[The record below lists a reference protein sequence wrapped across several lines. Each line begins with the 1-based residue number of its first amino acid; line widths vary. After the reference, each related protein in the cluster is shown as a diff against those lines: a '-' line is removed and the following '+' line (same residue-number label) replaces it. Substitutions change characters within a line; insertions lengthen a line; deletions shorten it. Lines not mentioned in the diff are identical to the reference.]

1 MPGASR
7 RPAPQAAPILQARL
21 PFYLWMD
28 PRLDR
33 LPGILPLDPDDW
45 LWRDDAY
52 GAQMAERERLIATC
66 PDLVHAMLPQAQ
78 DAAAELL
85 ALVSERLPAL
95 GFTRDGT
102 LWTCPDG
109 RKVDVAGQPPLMAL
123 GRLLQQ
129 DFCILQ
135 RGDNGP
141 EHLLGAAILCF
152 PASWTLSEKIGRP
165 LTGVHRPVP
174 GYEGQLAARVQRL
187 FDAIRPEQPLWRGN
201 ALAYADPALFQ
212 PRRESDPR
220 HPPAAAPYLRSERQ
234 TLMRLPRSGA
244 VVFSIHTFVILR
256 SQMPEEAQRAFDQR
270 RHP

>member
-1 MPGASR
+1 MPGANR

-21 PFYLWMD
+21 PFFLWMD

-33 LPGILPLDPDDW
+33 LPGILPLDLDDW
-45 LWRDDAY
+45 LWLDDAY

-66 PDLVHAMLPQAQ
+66 PDLVHACLPRAEDAAVELLEMVVGRLPQM
-78 DAAAELL
+78 
-85 ALVSERLPAL
+85 
-95 GFTRDGT
+95 GFTRTGS

-109 RKVDVAGQPPLMAL
+109 RKVDVAGQPPLIAL

-135 RGDNGP
+135 RCDHGP
-141 EHLLGAAILCF
+141 EHLLSAAILCF

-174 GYEGQLAARVQRL
+174 GYEGQLATRVQRL

-201 ALAYADPALFQ
+201 ALAYSDPALFQ

-220 HPPAAAPYLRSERQ
+220 HPQGDAPYLRSERQ

-244 VVFSIHTFVILR
+244 VVFSIHSFVVLR
-256 SQMPEEAQRAFDQR
+256 SAMPEEAQRAFDLR